1 MNNVYTYVSDNG
13 CSCSWIDPILSTASL
28 DRLITRMRILDD
40 FIVSDH
46 KPVSC
51 YVECNVLVNK
61 CSLVESEHSSQVP
74 HWTACND
81 SIQYKYEIYL
91 DNVLKMVD
99 TPVEVFSDSTNA
111 DICKTR
117 IDKFYCELLIVLR

>member
-1 MNNVYTYVSDNG
+1 MLLCDYI
-13 CSCSWIDPILSTASL
+13 IDLIDHILSTASV
-28 DRLITRMRILDD
+28 DRLSTRMRVLDD

-51 YVECNVLVNK
+51 YVEYNTLVNK

-81 SIQYKYEIYL
+81 STLYKYEIYL

-99 TPVEVFSDSTNA
+99 IPVEVFSYSINA
-111 DICKTR
+111 DICKKLELISFTV
-117 IDKFYCELLIVLR
+117 ILLIVLR